1 MPYLIQALFHDQ
13 SLSQIKS
20 LVESRNEK
28 VPYVLLPVRLETRF
42 MEVPDIPEIDIPLIT
57 GFLDKYYQLHDALLE
72 LAYKPGPH
80 SLEKAM
86 DAAIGL
92 KDSLTG
98 DLQLTGEEKTL
109 AVQAIR
115 QLQTETDI
123 LQKRTFSTPP
133 TRGRDPRFSTRRLS
147 YTAAEIA
154 GAKRLISTITE
165 IGEKLKAIK
174 PLKITHTDEVHG
186 IHDELLRLT
195 SETSR
200 WVAGPT
206 KIPYTD
212 VKSKK
217 SLYIYLDRTL
227 QQINSLS
234 ARIAAIQGKGLPMN
248 KNQLSRMDLLFKQIA
263 GNLKKSGAVVK
274 KLHKDK
280 NWLDYIKNDF
290 SPATAKTSRL
300 LQVRSKTFLAKSA
313 KMPMPNTVD
322 SDFNTVKAFLAG
334 INTLVRIKRF
344 NLNPE
349 TTYTVLTAF
358 RKNLESSVQSLQKIR
373 EERISQTALPTTVT
387 KLFDQVSV
395 QLNAAIT
402 KTESY
407 PVLNKSQEFGRK
419 LVTTFEK
426 DVAKASLIDWTRPV
440 QPHPGI
446 VVPILKTKKQLWV
459 RIYPDDIFAQT
470 HEPELSPIEIKAG
483 KSFWKNWYCAS
494 GDKELELSAWRI
506 LCSLLGTRRAS
517 WVARSLDPRKLGQN
531 RRVLARKPSMTT
543 LQILEYAVQCVTAL
557 KSVEPKGNIRV
568 WLISPKNLQQLSIAN
583 SLLEKMAGLF
593 SSVRKEDAVLGD
605 RLRFQLIQ
613 MASPLEHIFSKVP
626 ELSPVMRRDP
636 QLTRGLT
643 LLESISSQFMSV
655 QNAFNK
661 VTWFEF
667 KVFVDDQPDVLVFP
681 VVPKRDSEWM
691 KAPHTE
697 FLPERF
703 AVIAKRGNTF
713 VHIKIG
719 RQVPVDIQ
727 LGLDPEKFGD
737 ETLFGLEENK
747 DLKLDPG
754 LEWMSYYP
762 KAIEKGLGITLDIT
776 AEDYDKGFDQLIVL
790 GIHEG
795 DANQSAKKLESL
807 IENHLYSPDGMSFLK
822 IGTPTNN
829 TSDKESGY
837 NPDANVEEMYDIEIG
852 GKGWDAKSQS
862 WDRLDGQIFGEVLS
876 LPDSLMTRIPG
887 ANNREMTGARAMNK
901 ILWPATMGHQME
913 EMWDHFFTYDNI
925 RRTEQFFTDWIS
937 GRGHLPSVRIGEQ
950 PYGMLVT
957 TAWSRFEAAYD
968 LPSVSL
974 AEAANIKPW
983 EVANANLEKRLQQ
996 RYDMRL
1002 WDVLR
1007 FLKLTWND
1015 LLKSHVIHAGNIKV
1029 NGNDDETRFMEMLG
1043 LQAHTIDYFFRY
1055 GLNLTVGMEGNH
1067 PGFTTNFEKD
1077 DEYGPIKVFNRVKD
1091 MASAGIYKP
1100 SFDFLDEDP
1109 AVVNSWKPFQI
1120 DDARF
1125 SRIQRQIQDNRM
1137 YSARLGEDSLTLGNN
1152 LVQQYTEKDEKLEL
1166 LEGKTSDYITWILQ
1180 QNSSALLGSNDF
1192 ENPAKIPDVSLLFM
1206 MLRQGLLQAYQKTAL
1221 DLLQLEGMMLEDVRR
1236 LTGSRDKYLT
1246 LQWISNKYARI
1257 YSTKWHFLFKN
1268 LQDLSEDYKL
1278 PVGVGNNDFYKYIN
1292 NTGHRSIARYLDTIR
1307 NNNPVLYKSTHKA
1320 HFDRLKAYRESMAF
1334 LNNYSV
1340 GELERLMAE
1349 HIDLCSYRLD
1359 AWHHAYAAK
1368 RVFQQRK
1375 NTKTGIYLGAYG
1387 FVENLKPDSNKAKA
1401 DKNLD
1406 EFMLPKGKPVYHDP
1420 DNQGFIHAPSINHAV
1435 TAAALR
1441 NAYVNNREEGDVE
1454 NQLAV
1459 NLSSS
1464 RIRMALHLMEGI
1476 RNGQETGAIL
1486 GFQFERGLHDRH
1498 AIVELDRFIQP
1509 FRKAYPLQQPVTE
1522 TASSDK
1528 PPYVSLVP
1536 DGLAMLDD
1544 VYKAIDW
1551 VNPETNAS
1559 KDKTVAQLLKENN
1572 YNKLPSKIKNVID
1585 SESLPPAQ
1593 KIKAYDQIIEEIDRM
1608 ADAFDALG
1616 DVALSE
1622 SVYQMVAGNHVRAG
1636 AVMDALADG
1645 RAIPDPEVILT
1656 PRTGKVVTH
1665 RLILNLKRKTTSD
1678 LPDGWSF
1685 TGSVRAKTEPA
1696 FNCWLGETL
1705 GDPGDIRFVIR
1716 TRETDQ
1722 TGEVLVDKTLADFDL
1737 QPIDIYSMPG
1747 QMDELVQTL
1756 IGFYRLQE
1764 QDFHSI
1770 ITIDPEDVP
1779 SDATDHPMS
1788 LAEMF
1793 TLVRHIR
1800 NMLSNARMAGASD
1813 FRKADEEESLANAG
1827 MYEIAEFEARIN
1839 AARTSLQL
1847 FINQVESESYIS
1859 SVADGSVS
1867 AEEIILTTA
1876 DMNDIIQNLSIGLYM
1891 GFPNSMNLPVVGH
1904 ADPLEGQRACLKQLM
1919 GVLKEAKKRE
1929 TEADKAFAALPPAT
1943 NQRLWVEKLEELGT
1957 LVFGKGFRAL
1967 AAFSKHDLS
1976 KVIQQL
1982 DLPSEQKISRFEKPL
1997 AVENWI
2003 RQLAHIRPVVSE
2015 LHKYRRLADSF
2026 DLPEVNI
2033 QPAQLPWDPGDYWY
2047 GLSYPASF
2055 EKEGDFTSLVLL
2067 NDQIVKDTLQCALLL
2082 DEWHEIIP
2090 GTHETT
2096 GVSFHYNQPG
2106 ATAPQAVLV
2115 AVTPH
2120 PDEKWT
2126 WDDLVYT
2133 ITDTME
2139 MAKIRAVEPDHLEQT
2154 WLNQILPS
2162 VYAEVVP
2169 PQMRN
2174 EDSNPLGVQ
2183 SVLDFA
2189 NVKVKEE

>member
-1 MPYLIQALFHDQ
+1 MPYLIQALFQDQ

-20 LVESRNEK
+20 LVENRKEK

-42 MEVPDIPEIDIPLIT
+42 MEVPDIPEVDIPLIT

-80 SLEKAM
+80 SLGKAM
-86 DAAIGL
+86 DAAEGL
-92 KDSLTG
+92 KESVTD

-109 AVQAIR
+109 VVQAIR
-115 QLQTETDI
+115 QLHTETDI

-133 TRGRDPRFSTRRLS
+133 TRGRDPRFATRRLA

-154 GAKRLISTITE
+154 GAKKLMRAISE
-165 IGEKLKAIK
+165 IEEKLKAIR
-174 PLKITHTDEVHG
+174 PLKKTNTDEVHG
-186 IHDELLRLT
+186 IHDELLRL
-195 SETSR
+195 SNETGR
-200 WVAGPT
+200 WAAGRT

-212 VKSKK
+212 FKSKK
-217 SLYIYLDRTL
+217 SLYTYLDRTL
-227 QQINSLS
+227 QEINSLS
-234 ARIAAIQGKGLPMN
+234 ARIAAIPGKGLPMN
-248 KNQLSRMDLLFKQIA
+248 KNQLSRMDALYKQIA
-263 GNLKKSGAVVK
+263 ANLKKSGAVVK

-280 NWLDYIKNDF
+280 NWLEYIKKDF
-290 SPATAKTSRL
+290 TPSNAKASRL
-300 LQVRSKTFLAKSA
+300 LQVRSKAFLAKSA
-313 KMPMPNTVD
+313 KLPLPKTTD
-322 SDFNTVKAFLAG
+322 SDLNTVKAYLAG

-349 TTYTVLTAF
+349 TTYTGLTAF

-373 EERISQTALPTTVT
+373 SERGSQTALPTTVT

-395 QLNAAIT
+395 QLNTAIT

-407 PVLNKSQEFGRK
+407 PVLNKSQEFGKK

-426 DVAKASLIDWTRPV
+426 DVARVALVDWARPL
-440 QPHPGI
+440 QPRPG
-446 VVPILKTKKQLWV
+446 VVGTFLKTKKQLWV

-470 HEPELSPIEIKAG
+470 HEPALSPNEIKAG

-494 GDKELELSAWRI
+494 GDRELELSAWRI
-506 LCSLLGTRRAS
+506 LCGLLGTRRAS
-517 WVARSLDPRKLGQN
+517 WVARSLDPRKLAQN

-543 LQILEYAVQCVTAL
+543 LQILEYAEQCVTAL
-557 KSVEPKGNIRV
+557 KSVEPKGTLRV
-568 WLISPKNLQQLSIAN
+568 WLSAPKTLQNLSIAYN
-583 SLLEKMAGLF
+583 LLEKMASLF
-593 SSVRKEDAVLGD
+593 ASVRKEHTVLGD

-613 MASPLEHIFSKVP
+613 VASALEHLFDKVSGV
-626 ELSPVMRRDP
+626 SPTMRREP
-636 QLTRGLT
+636 LLTRGLS
-643 LLESISSQFMSV
+643 LLESISGEFMSV

-661 VTWFEF
+661 VTWLEF
-667 KVFVDDQPDVLVFP
+667 KAFVDDQPDVLLFP
-681 VVPKRDSEWM
+681 VVPERESEWT
-691 KAPHTE
+691 KAPHTDC
-697 FLPERF
+697 LPQRF

-713 VHIKIG
+713 VHIKVG
-719 RQVPVDIQ
+719 RQVPEDVQ
-727 LGLDPEKFGD
+727 LGLNPEKFGD
-737 ETLFGLEENK
+737 ETLFGLDEK
-747 DLKLDPG
+747 QDLKLDPG
-754 LEWMSYYP
+754 LEWMAYYP
-762 KAIEKGLGITLDIT
+762 KAIEYGLGISLDIT
-776 AEDYDKGFDQLIVL
+776 AEDYEKGFDQVIVL

-795 DANQSAKKLESL
+795 DASQSAKKLESL

-829 TSDKESGY
+829 TSDKSSGY
-837 NPDANVEEMYDIEIG
+837 NPDGNVEEMFDIEIG
-852 GKGWDAKSQS
+852 GKGWDAKSQT
-862 WDRLDGQIFGEVLS
+862 WDRLDGQVFGEVLS

-887 ANNREMTGARAMNK
+887 ANNREMTGSRAMNK
-901 ILWPATMGHQME
+901 ILWPATLGHQME

-925 RRTEQFFTDWIS
+925 RRTEQFFTDWVS

-950 PYGMLVT
+950 PYGLLVT
-957 TAWSRFEAAYD
+957 SAWSRFEAAYD

-974 AEAANIKPW
+974 PETVNIKPW
-983 EVANANLEKRLQQ
+983 EVANANLDKRLQQ

-1002 WDVLR
+1002 WDVLK
-1007 FLKLTWND
+1007 FLKLTWGG
-1015 LLKSHVIHAGNIKV
+1015 LMKSHVIHAGNIKV
-1029 NGNDDETRFMEMLG
+1029 DGNDDEKRFMEMLG
-1043 LQAHTIDYFFRY
+1043 LHAHTIDYFFRY
-1055 GLNLTVGMEGNH
+1055 GVNLTVGMEGNH

-1077 DEYGPIKVFNRVKD
+1077 DEYGPIKVFNRIKD
-1091 MASAGIYKP
+1091 LASAGIYKP
-1100 SFDFLDEDP
+1100 SFDFLDENP
-1109 AVVNSWKPFQI
+1109 AVVGSWQPFKL

-1125 SRIQRQIQDNRM
+1125 SRIQRQIQENRM
-1137 YSARLGEDSLTLGNN
+1137 YSARLGEDNLIVENN
-1152 LVQQYTEKDEKLEL
+1152 LVQQDTAKDEKLEF
-1166 LEGKTSDYITWILQ
+1166 LEGMTSDYITWILQ

-1192 ENPAKIPDVSLLFM
+1192 ENPAKIPDLSLLFM

-1221 DLLQLEGMMLEDVRR
+1221 DLLQLEGMMQEEIRR
-1236 LTGSRDKYLT
+1236 VTGSRDKYLT
-1246 LQWISNKYARI
+1246 LQWITNKYVRI

-1268 LQDLSEDYKL
+1268 LQDLEKDFKL
-1278 PVGVGNNDFYKYIN
+1278 PSGVTNNDFYKYIN
-1292 NTGHRSIARYLDTIR
+1292 NAGHKSIARYLDTIK
-1307 NNNPVLYKSTHKA
+1307 NNNQALFSATHKA
-1320 HFDRLKAYRESMAF
+1320 HFDRLKAYRESMAY
-1334 LNNYSV
+1334 LNHFTV
-1340 GELERLMAE
+1340 GELEHLMAE
-1349 HIDLCSYRLD
+1349 HIDLVSYRLD

-1387 FVENLKPDSNKAKA
+1387 YVENLKPDLNKEKTN
-1401 DKNLD
+1401 KNLD
-1406 EFMLPKGKPVYHDP
+1406 EFKLPKGKPVYHDP

-1435 TAAALR
+1435 TAAVLR
-1441 NAYVNNREEGDVE
+1441 NAYINNREEGDVE
-1454 NQLAV
+1454 NRLAV

-1464 RIRMALHLMEGI
+1464 RIRLALHLMEGI

-1509 FRKAYPLQQPVTE
+1509 FRKAYPLQQAVAE
-1522 TASSDK
+1522 TATSDR

-1593 KIKAYDQIIEEIDRM
+1593 KTKAYDQIIEEIDRM

-1616 DVALSE
+1616 DVAISE

-1645 RAIPDPEVILT
+1645 RAIPDPEVINT

-1678 LPDGWSF
+1678 LPAGWSF

-1716 TRETDQ
+1716 TRETNQ

-1737 QPIDIYSMPG
+1737 QPIDIYSLSG

-1770 ITIDPEDVP
+1770 IQIDPEDVP
-1779 SDATDHPMS
+1779 SDDTDHPMS
-1788 LAEMF
+1788 LTEMF
-1793 TLVRHIR
+1793 TLVRHVR

-1813 FRKADEEESLANAG
+1813 FRKADEEQSLANAG
-1827 MYEIAEFEARIN
+1827 MYDMAEFEARIN

-1847 FINQVESESYIS
+1847 FISQVESESYIT
-1859 SVADGSVS
+1859 SVADGTVS

-1876 DMNDIIQNLSIGLYM
+1876 DLNDIIQNLGIGLYM
-1891 GFPNSMNLPVVGH
+1891 GFPNAMNLPVMGN
-1904 ADPLEGQRACLKQLM
+1904 ADPLEGHRACLKHLM
-1919 GVLKEAKKRE
+1919 GILKEAKKRKA
-1929 TEADKAFAALPPAT
+1929 EADKAFAALPPVT
-1943 NQRLWVEKLEELGT
+1943 NQRLRVEKLEELGT
-1957 LVFGKGFRAL
+1957 IVFGKGFRAL
-1967 AAFSKHDLS
+1967 AAFTKHDMS

-1982 DLPSEQKISRFEKPL
+1982 DLPAAQKISRFEGSL
-1997 AVENWI
+1997 SVENWI

-2033 QPAQLPWDPGDYWY
+2033 QPAQLPWEPGDYWY
-2047 GLSYPASF
+2047 GLSYPANF

-2067 NDQIVKDTLQCALLL
+2067 NDQIVKETLQCALLL
-2082 DEWHEIIP
+2082 DEWHEVIP

-2162 VYAEVVP
+2162 VNAEVVP

-2183 SVLDFA
+2183 AVLDFA

>member
-1 MPYLIQALFHDQ
+1 MPYLIHALFQDQ
-13 SLSQIKS
+13 SLSKIKS
-20 LVESRNEK
+20 LVESRKEK

-42 MEVPDIPEIDIPLIT
+42 MEVPDIPEVDLPLIT
-57 GFLDKYYQLHDALLE
+57 GFLDKYYQLHDTLLE
-72 LAYKPGPH
+72 LSYKPGVH
-80 SLEKAM
+80 SLEKAK
-86 DAAIGL
+86 DAVKGL
-92 KDSLTG
+92 ADSVTE
-98 DLQLTGEEKTL
+98 DLQLTGEEKSL
-109 AVQAIR
+109 VVQAIR
-115 QLQTETDI
+115 QLQTETEI
-123 LQKRTFSTPP
+123 LQKRVFSTPP
-133 TRGRDPRFSTRRLS
+133 TRGRNPRFATRRLA

-154 GAKRLISTITE
+154 GAKKLIHGIGE
-165 IGEKLKAIK
+165 IEEKLKAIK
-174 PLKITHTDEVHG
+174 PLKKVNTDEVHG
-186 IHDELLRLT
+186 IHDELLRLC
-195 SETSR
+195 SETDR
-200 WVAGPT
+200 WVSGRNKMPF
-206 KIPYTD
+206 TD
-212 VKSKK
+212 FKNKK
-217 SLYIYLDRTL
+217 DLYKYLDRTL
-227 QQINSLS
+227 QAINALS
-234 ARIAAIQGKGLPMN
+234 ARIAAIPGKGLPMN
-248 KNQLSRMDLLFKQIA
+248 KNQVSRMDTLYKQIA
-263 GNLKKSGAVVK
+263 GNLRKSGTVVK

-280 NWLDYIKNDF
+280 NWLEYVKKDF
-290 SPATAKTSRL
+290 SPAAAKASRL
-300 LQVRSKTFLAKSA
+300 LQARSKTFLTKSA
-313 KMPMPNTVD
+313 KMPMPKTGIE
-322 SDFNTVKAFLAG
+322 DFNTVKSYLAG
-334 INTLVRIKRF
+334 INAIVRIKRF

-349 TTYTVLTAF
+349 MTYTGLTTF
-358 RKNLESSVQSLQKIR
+358 RKNLESSVQTLQKIR
-373 EERISQTALPTTVT
+373 EERNSQTALPTKVT

-402 KTESY
+402 RTESY
-407 PVLNKSQEFGRK
+407 PVLNKSQEFGRN
-419 LVTTFEK
+419 LVTSFEK
-426 DVAKASLIDWTRPV
+426 DIARASLADWTRPI

-446 VVPILKTKKQLWV
+446 VGSIPKTKKQLWV

-470 HEPELSPIEIKAG
+470 HEPELSPNEIKAG

-506 LCSLLGTRRAS
+506 LCGLLGTRRAS

-531 RRVLARKPSMTT
+531 HRVLARKPSMTT
-543 LQILEYAVQCVTAL
+543 LQILEYAGQCVTAL
-557 KSVEPKGNIRV
+557 KSVEPKGTLVV
-568 WLISPKNLQQLSIAN
+568 WLSGSKNLQHLNVAHN
-583 SLLEKMAGLF
+583 LLEKMASLF
-593 SSVRKEDAVLGD
+593 ASVRKENSVLGD

-613 MASPLEHIFSKVP
+613 TGSALEHIFSKVSG
-626 ELSPVMRRDP
+626 LSPTTRRDP
-636 QLTRGLT
+636 LLTRGLT
-643 LLESISSQFMSV
+643 LLEGISSQFMSV

-661 VTWFEF
+661 VTWLEF
-667 KVFVDDQPDVLVFP
+667 KVFVDEQPDVLVFP
-681 VVPKRDSEWM
+681 DVPERDSEWT

-697 FLPERF
+697 CLPQRF
-703 AVIAKRGNTF
+703 AVIAKRGKTF
-713 VHIKIG
+713 VHIKVG
-719 RQVPVDIQ
+719 RQVPVDLQ
-727 LGLDPEKFGD
+727 LGLNPEKFGD
-737 ETLFGLEENK
+737 ESLFTLDENQ

-754 LEWMSYYP
+754 LEWMAFYP
-762 KAIEKGLGITLDIT
+762 KAVENGLGITLDIT
-776 AEDYDKGFDQLIVL
+776 SEDYDKGFDQLVVL
-790 GIHEG
+790 GVHEG
-795 DANQSAKKLESL
+795 DATQSAKKLESL
-807 IENHLYSPDGMSFLK
+807 IENHLYSPDGMSILK

-829 TSDKESGY
+829 TSDQPSGY
-837 NPDANVEEMYDIEIG
+837 DPDANLEEMYDIEIG
-852 GKGWDAKSQS
+852 GKGWDPKSPD

-887 ANNREMTGARAMNK
+887 ANNREMNGTRAMNK

-925 RRTEQFFTDWIS
+925 RRTEQFFTDWVS

-957 TAWSRFEAAYD
+957 TAWSQFEVAYD
-968 LPSVSL
+968 LPSVTL
-974 AEAANIKPW
+974 PEAANIKPW

-996 RYDMRL
+996 RFDIRL
-1002 WDVLR
+1002 WEVLK
-1007 FLKLTWND
+1007 FLKHTWND
-1015 LLKSHVIHAGNIKV
+1015 LVKLHVIHAGNIKV
-1029 NGNDDETRFMEMLG
+1029 DGNDDENRFVEMLG
-1043 LQAHTIDYFFRY
+1043 LQAHSIEYFYRY
-1055 GLNLTVGMEGNH
+1055 GVNLTVGMEGNH

-1091 MASAGIYKP
+1091 LASGGIYKP
-1100 SFDFLDEDP
+1100 SFDFLDEEL

-1125 SRIQRQIQDNRM
+1125 SRIQKQIQENRM
-1137 YSARLGEDSLTLGNN
+1137 FSARLLEDSLSVDNN
-1152 LVQQYTEKDEKLEL
+1152 LVQEDTDKGEMLDLM
-1166 LEGKTSDYITWILQ
+1166 EGKASDYITWILQ
-1180 QNSSALLGSNDF
+1180 QTSAALLGSNDF
-1192 ENPAKIPDVSLLFM
+1192 GNRDKIPDVSLLFLL
-1206 MLRQGLLQAYQKTAL
+1206 LRQGLLQAYQKTAL
-1221 DLLQLEGMMLEDVRR
+1221 DLLQLEGMMKEEERR
-1236 LTGSRDKYLT
+1236 IAGSRDKYLT
-1246 LQWISNKYARI
+1246 LKWVANKYVRV
-1257 YSTKWHFLFKN
+1257 YSTKWHFLFKT
-1268 LQDLSEDYKL
+1268 LKDLTEDYKL
-1278 PVGVGNNDFYKYIN
+1278 PMDVRNNDFYKYID
-1292 NTGHRSIARYLDTIR
+1292 TRTKAISGYLDSIR
-1307 NNNPVLYKSTHKA
+1307 NNNPVFYKPTHKA
-1320 HFDRLKAYRESMAF
+1320 HFDRLKIYRESMAY
-1334 LNNYSV
+1334 LKNYSV

-1387 FVENLKPDSNKAKA
+1387 YVENLKPDMNKAKT
-1401 DKNLD
+1401 DKKLD
-1406 EFMLPKGKPVYHDP
+1406 EFKLPKGKPVYHDP
-1420 DNQGFIHAPSINHAV
+1420 DNQGFIHAPSISHAV
-1435 TAAALR
+1435 TAAVLR
-1441 NAYVNNREEGDVE
+1441 NAYINNREEGDVE
-1454 NQLAV
+1454 NRLAV

-1509 FRKAYPLQQPVTE
+1509 FRKAYPLQQDVAE
-1522 TASSDK
+1522 TATNDK

-1572 YNKLPSKIKNVID
+1572 YSKLPAKIKKVID
-1585 SESLPPAQ
+1585 DEALPADQ
-1593 KIKAYDQIIEEIDRM
+1593 KEKAYNQIIEEIDRM

-1645 RAIPDPEVILT
+1645 RAIPEPEVILT

-1665 RLILNLKRKTTSD
+1665 RLILNLKKKSTSEF
-1678 LPDGWSF
+1678 PAGWPF

-1705 GDPGDIRFVIR
+1705 GNAADIRFVIR
-1716 TRETDQ
+1716 TKETGQ
-1722 TGEVLVDKTLADFDL
+1722 TAEVLVDKTLADFDL
-1737 QPIDIYSMPG
+1737 QPIDIYCMPG

-1764 QDFHSI
+1764 QDFHSVI
-1770 ITIDPEDVP
+1770 NIGTEDVP
-1779 SDATDHPMS
+1779 SGDTDHPMS
-1788 LAEMF
+1788 LSEMF
-1793 TLVRHIR
+1793 TIIRHIR
-1800 NMLSNARMAGASD
+1800 NMMSNARMAGASD

-1847 FINQVESESYIS
+1847 FISQVEAESYIS

-1876 DMNDIIQNLSIGLYM
+1876 DLNDIIQNLGIGMYM
-1891 GFPNSMNLPVVGH
+1891 GFPNAMNLPVMGH
-1904 ADPLEGQRACLKQLM
+1904 ADPTEGQRACLKQLI
-1919 GVLKEAKKRE
+1919 GVLKEAKKRKA
-1929 TEADKAFAALPPAT
+1929 EADKAFAALPPAS
-1943 NQRLWVEKLEELGT
+1943 NQRLRVEKLDELGT
-1957 LVFGKGFRAL
+1957 IVFGKGFRAL
-1967 AAFSKHDLS
+1967 ASFSKHDVS
-1976 KVIQQL
+1976 HIIQQL
-1982 DLPSEQKISRFEKPL
+1982 DLPVSQKISRFEGAL
-1997 AVENWI
+1997 SVENWI
-2003 RQLAHIRPVVSE
+2003 RQLSQIRPVVSE
-2015 LHKYRRLADSF
+2015 LHKYRRMADSH

-2033 QPAQLPWDPGDYWY
+2033 QPAQLPWEPGDYWY
-2047 GLSYPASF
+2047 GLSYPANF
-2055 EKEGDFTSLVLL
+2055 EKEGDVTSLVLL
-2067 NDQIVKDTLQCALLL
+2067 NDHIVKDTVQCALLL
-2082 DEWHEIIP
+2082 DEWHEVIP
-2090 GTHETT
+2090 GNHETT

-2126 WDDLVYT
+2126 WDDLVHT

-2139 MAKIRAVEPDHLEQT
+2139 MAKIRAVEPDHLEMT
-2154 WLNQILPS
+2154 WLNQIIPS

-2183 SVLDFA
+2183 AVLDFA